1 MEKTKIRTYMEDRC
15 DCIICDLDGTLAIN
29 QNRGWF
35 EYAKVIDDPVDPRL
49 LRIIKNYLKQKVRV
63 FFVTG
68 REDIGVC
75 REMTRTWL
83 EKHLP
88 EFEYVFD
95 YNLIMREKG
104 DRRGDQIT
112 KKELYERYIK
122 DYYNVLCVFDDR
134 QKVVDM
140 WREQGLLC
148 CQVAKGD
155 Y

>member
-1 MEKTKIRTYMEDRC
+1 MEKTKIKDYKEYLN

-29 QNRGWF
+29 QERGWF

-63 FFVTG
+63 FFLTG

-75 REMTRTWL
+75 REMTRRWL
-83 EKHLP
+83 EKHLG
-88 EFEYVFD
+88 EHEYVFD
-95 YNLIMREKG
+95 YSLIMREKG
-104 DRRGDQIT
+104 DHRGDQIT
-112 KKELYERYIK
+112 KKELYEKYIK
-122 DYYNVLCVFDDR
+122 DSYNVLCVFDDR

-140 WREQGLLC
+140 WREEGLLC

>member
-1 MEKTKIRTYMEDRC
+1 MKTKLIDYKEYLN
-15 DCIICDLDGTLAIN
+15 DCVICDLDGTLAID
-29 QNRGWF
+29 QDRGWF
-35 EYAKVIDDPVDPRL
+35 EYNKVIDDPVDPRL
-49 LRIIKNYLKQKVRV
+49 LRIIKNYLKQGIRV
-63 FFVTG
+63 IFLTG
-68 REDIGVC
+68 REDRGNC
-75 REMTRTWL
+75 RDLTSQWL
-83 EKHLP
+83 KKHLG
-88 EFEYVFD
+88 EFEYTFD

-112 KKELYERYIK
+112 KKELYENYIK
-122 DYYNVLCVFDDR
+122 DSYNVLCVFDDR

>member
-1 MEKTKIRTYMEDRC
+1 MKTKIEQYNEKMY
-15 DCIICDLDGTLAIN
+15 DCVICDLDGTLAID
-29 QNRGWF
+29 QERGWY

-49 LRIIKNYLKQKVRV
+49 LRIIKMYLKQHVRV
-63 FFVTG
+63 FFLTG

-75 REMTRTWL
+75 REMTRKWL
-83 EKHLP
+83 QQHLSP
-88 EFEYVFD
+88 EFEYTYD
-95 YNLIMREKG
+95 YNLLMRQKG
-104 DRRGDQIT
+104 DHRPDQIT
-112 KKELYERYIK
+112 KKEIYDNYIK
-122 DYYNVLCVFDDR
+122 DNYNVLCVFDDR

>member
-1 MEKTKIRTYMEDRC
+1 MENRC
-15 DCIICDLDGTLAIN
+15 DCVICDLDGTLAIN
-29 QNRGWF
+29 QERGWY

-63 FFVTG
+63 FFLTG

-75 REMTRTWL
+75 REFTRKWL

-95 YNLIMREKG
+95 YTLIMRDKG

-112 KKELYERYIK
+112 KKELYEKYIK
-122 DYYNVLCVFDDR
+122 
-134 QKVVDM
+134 
-140 WREQGLLC
+140 E
-148 CQVAKGD
+148 
-155 Y
+155 

>member
-1 MEKTKIRTYMEDRC
+1 MKTKIETYNEKRC
-15 DCIICDLDGTLAIN
+15 DCVICDLDGTLAID
-29 QNRGWF
+29 QERGWY
-35 EYAKVIDDPVDPRL
+35 EYAKVIDDPVDSRL
-49 LRIIKNYLKQKVRV
+49 LRIIKMYLKQKVRI
-63 FFVTG
+63 FFLTG

-75 REMTRTWL
+75 REFTRKWL
-83 EKHLP
+83 ETHLP

-95 YNLIMREKG
+95 YNLLMREKG

-112 KKELYERYIK
+112 KKELYEKYIK

>member
-1 MEKTKIRTYMEDRC
+1 MKTKLIDYKEYLN
-15 DCIICDLDGTLAIN
+15 DCIICDLDGTLAID
-29 QNRGWF
+29 QDRGWF
-35 EYAKVIDDPVDPRL
+35 EYNKVIDDPVDPRL
-49 LRIIKNYLKQKVRV
+49 LRIIKNYLKQGIRV
-63 FFVTG
+63 FFLTG
-68 REDIGVC
+68 REDRENC
-75 REMTRTWL
+75 RDLTSQWL
-83 EKHLP
+83 KKHLG
-88 EFEYVFD
+88 EFEYMFD

-112 KKELYERYIK
+112 KKELYENYIK
-122 DYYNVLCVFDDR
+122 DSYNVLCVFDDR

>member
-1 MEKTKIRTYMEDRC
+1 MEKTKIREYMEDRC

-35 EYAKVIDDPVDPRL
+35 EYAKVIDDPVDTRL

-63 FFVTG
+63 FFLTG

-75 REMTRTWL
+75 REMTRQWL
-83 EKHLP
+83 VKHLP

-95 YNLIMREKG
+95 YNLIMREMG
-104 DRRGDQIT
+104 DHRGDQIT

-122 DYYNVLCVFDDR
+122 DNYNVLCVFDDR

-140 WREQGLLC
+140 WRKQGLLC

>member
-1 MEKTKIRTYMEDRC
+1 MEKTKIRDYMEDRC

-35 EYAKVIDDPVDPRL
+35 EYAKAIDDPVDTRL
-49 LRIIKNYLKQKVRV
+49 LRIIKNHLKQKVRV

-83 EKHLP
+83 QKHLS

>member
-1 MEKTKIRTYMEDRC
+1 MKTKIEQYNEKMY
-15 DCIICDLDGTLAIN
+15 DCVICDLDGTLAID
-29 QNRGWF
+29 QERGWY

-49 LRIIKNYLKQKVRV
+49 LRIIKMYLKQNVRV
-63 FFVTG
+63 FFLTG

-75 REMTRTWL
+75 REMTRKWL
-83 EKHLP
+83 QQQLSP
-88 EFEYVFD
+88 EFEYTYD
-95 YNLIMREKG
+95 YNLLMRQKG
-104 DRRGDQIT
+104 DHRPDQIT
-112 KKELYERYIK
+112 KKEIYESYIK
-122 DYYNVLCVFDDR
+122 GSYNVLCVFDDR

>member
-1 MEKTKIRTYMEDRC
+1 MKTKIEQYNEKMY
-15 DCIICDLDGTLAIN
+15 DCVICDLDGTLAID
-29 QNRGWF
+29 QERGWY

-49 LRIIKNYLKQKVRV
+49 LRIIKMYLKQKTRV
-63 FFVTG
+63 FFLTG

-75 REMTRTWL
+75 REFTRKWL

-95 YNLIMREKG
+95 YNLLMRQKG
-104 DRRGDQIT
+104 DHRSDQIT
-112 KKELYERYIK
+112 KKEIYETHIK
-122 DYYNVLCVFDDR
+122 GNYNVLCVFDDR

>member
-1 MEKTKIRTYMEDRC
+1 MKTKIETYNEKRY
-15 DCIICDLDGTLAIN
+15 DCVICDLDGTLAID
-29 QNRGWF
+29 QERGWF
-35 EYAKVIDDPVDPRL
+35 EYGKVIDDPVDPRL
-49 LRIIKNYLKQKVRV
+49 LRIIKMYLKQKARV

-75 REMTRTWL
+75 REFTRKWL
-83 EKHLP
+83 EKHLSP
-88 EFEYVFD
+88 EFEYTYD
-95 YNLIMREKG
+95 YNLLMRQKG
-104 DRRGDQIT
+104 DHRPDQIT
-112 KKELYERYIK
+112 KKEIYDNYIK
-122 DYYNVLCVFDDR
+122 DSYNVLCVFDDR

>member
-1 MEKTKIRTYMEDRC
+1 MEKIKIIEYMEDRC

-63 FFVTG
+63 FFLTG
-68 REDIGVC
+68 REDIGVS
-75 REMTRTWL
+75 REMTRRWL
-83 EKHLP
+83 EKYLP

-122 DYYNVLCVFDDR
+122 DNYNVLCVFDDR

>member
-1 MEKTKIRTYMEDRC
+1 MKTKIETYNEKMH
-15 DCIICDLDGTLAIN
+15 DCIICDLDGTLAID

-35 EYAKVIDDPVDPRL
+35 EYDKVINDPVDPRL
-49 LRIIKNYLKQKVRV
+49 LRIIKMYLKQKVRV
-63 FFVTG
+63 FFLTG

-75 REMTRTWL
+75 REFTRKWL
-83 EKHLP
+83 ENHFP

-95 YNLIMREKG
+95 YNLLMRQKG
-104 DRRGDQIT
+104 DHRPDQIT
-112 KKELYERYIK
+112 KKEIYETYIK
-122 DYYNVLCVFDDR
+122 GSYNVLCVFDDR

>member
-1 MEKTKIRTYMEDRC
+1 MEKTKIREYMEGRC
-15 DCIICDLDGTLAIN
+15 DCIICDLDGTLAID
-29 QNRGWF
+29 QQRGWY
-35 EYAKVIDDPVDPRL
+35 EYAKVIDDPVDTRL
-49 LRIIKNYLKQKVRV
+49 LRIIKNYLKQKVRI
-63 FFVTG
+63 FFLTG
-68 REDIGVC
+68 REDIGVS

-112 KKELYERYIK
+112 KKELYEKYIK

>member
-1 MEKTKIRTYMEDRC
+1 MEKTKIRAYMEDRC
-15 DCIICDLDGTLAIN
+15 DCVICDLDGTLAIN
-29 QNRGWF
+29 QNRGWY
-35 EYAKVIDDPVDPRL
+35 EYAKVIDDPVDTRL